1 MAGKPG
7 DPSDLHG
14 RGGYFIAVH
23 VGAGYHAPQNSRAY
37 RRVMRRACWAAAEIL
52 SQNSGTSIDAVA
64 AAIRVL
70 EDDEITNA
78 GRGSNLTED
87 GQVECDASIMDGS
100 SGAFGAVGAL
110 PGVRNPI
117 DVALLLAKKSL
128 CVSPLGRIPP
138 IFLVGEGAREWA
150 LNHGVCTA
158 AAAEEAAEW
167 LVTKKAE
174 LRWEKYTCML
184 QSTASALD
192 QSSSLLGT
200 QKKQTQN
207 PDKDPGA
214 GGDIM
219 SDKEK
224 MGDDDIIMDTV
235 GAICIDYAGNL
246 ATGVSSGGIA
256 MKVKGRVGMAAA
268 YGCGC
273 WAGAKSKLSGIS
285 TACTFTGAGEQIVQ
299 SIAAHECCV
308 LATQSEEGP
317 GFACEKTL
325 LSVLDKRGCLKGSR
339 DAGVLLLQAESTS
352 VEGNELQKLTAVEL
366 VAAYSSPSFGIG
378 YFGTCLK
385 EPKTMILRR
394 TISEGI
400 EKRRKRKWCPML
412 ELWEVVSEGMDWKK
426 N

>member
-1 MAGKPG
+1 MVNKMDVNDIKG
-7 DPSDLHG
+7 
-14 RGGYFIAVH
+14 
-23 VGAGYHAPQNSRAY
+23 N
-37 RRVMRRACWAAAEIL
+37 
-52 SQNSGTSIDAVA
+52 
-64 AAIRVL
+64 
-70 EDDEITNA
+70 
-78 GRGSNLTED
+78 
-87 GQVECDASIMDGS
+87 GQ
-100 SGAFGAVGAL
+100 
-110 PGVRNPI
+110 
-117 DVALLLAKKSL
+117 KS
-128 CVSPLGRIPP
+128 
-138 IFLVGEGAREWA
+138 
-150 LNHGVCTA
+150 T
-158 AAAEEAAEW
+158 
-167 LVTKKAE
+167 
-174 LRWEKYTCML
+174 
-184 QSTASALD
+184 
-192 QSSSLLGT
+192 
-200 QKKQTQN
+200 
-207 PDKDPGA
+207 DKDPGA

-219 SDKEK
+219 SNNDK

-246 ATGVSSGGIA
+246 ASGVSSGGIA
-256 MKVKGRVGMAAA
+256 MKVKGRVGMAAV

-273 WAGAKSKLSGIS
+273 WAGAKSNMSGIS

-400 EKRRKRKWCPML
+400 DK
-412 ELWEVVSEGMDWKK
+412 VSIFGSHFGFSQG
-426 N
+426 NFP

>member
-1 MAGKPG
+1 MAGVPG

-219 SDKEK
+219 SNNEK

-273 WAGAKSKLSGIS
+273 WAGAKSNLSGIS

-412 ELWEVVSEGMDWKK
+412 EL
-426 N
+426 